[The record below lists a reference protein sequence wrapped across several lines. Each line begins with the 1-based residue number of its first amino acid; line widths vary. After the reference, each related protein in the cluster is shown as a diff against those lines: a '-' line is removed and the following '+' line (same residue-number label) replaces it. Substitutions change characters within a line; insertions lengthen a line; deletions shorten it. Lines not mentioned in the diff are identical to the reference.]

1 MATSRLRKVA
11 YSTAV
16 LGAGALAASW
26 LTTELTQPQRVS
38 AAELSGKKLRAKRTL
53 PPRDEQIKS
62 LQTEDEFDVLII
74 GGGAT
79 GAGCALDSV
88 TRGLKTA
95 LVEMDDFA
103 SGTSSR
109 STKLIHGGVRY
120 LQKAIFNLDID
131 QYRMVKEA
139 LHERTNMLESAPHLT
154 HPLPIM
160 LPVYTWW
167 QIPYYWV
174 GIKMYDLVAGSKS
187 VKSSYYLSK
196 KDALEL
202 FPMLRGDKLCGAIV
216 YYDGQQDDARMCL
229 AIALTA
235 TRHGATVANHVKVQK
250 LIHGIGA
257 DGKKE
262 VQGASLRD
270 ELTGKEWDVKAK
282 CVINATGPFTDSIR
296 KMDNQNVK
304 EICCPS
310 SGVHIVLPGYYSPDQ
325 MGLLDPDTSDGRV
338 IFFLP
343 WQRQTIAGTT
353 DRLCDVT
360 HNPIPT
366 EDEIEFILNE
376 VKHYLNPD
384 VEVRRGDVLS
394 AWSGIRPLVSDPN
407 KEDTQSLARN
417 HIVHVSDTKMIT
429 IAGGKWTTYRAMAE
443 HTIDAAIK
451 ACNLKPTKP
460 ECQTDGLLIEGAHG
474 WTPTMYIRLVQDF
487 GLECEVAQH
496 LAMSYGD
503 RAFAVAKLASLTG
516 KRFPIIGKRI
526 HPEFPYIDAEIRYGV
541 REYACSA
548 VDMIA
553 RRLRLAFLNNQ
564 AAQEA
569 LPTVIDIMAEEL
581 KWSEKEKK
589 VQYEKAVQFLAEQMG
604 QQVNRASREKM
615 SINLSKDEMQLYIK
629 RFQMIDKD
637 HKGYVSINDIRR
649 SMKSFGEEVS
659 GEELHEILK
668 EIDTNMN
675 GQVELDEYLQM
686 MSAIKSG
693 AVAYSRFARM
703 AEMQEAAVE
712 KEGLMKKVSV
722 ERSGG
727 GDEYL
732 Q

>member
-1 MATSRLRKVA
+1 MASAHLRRVA
-11 YSTAV
+11 CGTAF

-26 LTTELTQPQRVS
+26 LTSEAPSRVS
-38 AAELSGKKLRAKRTL
+38 AAEVSGKKLRAKRTL

-62 LQTEDEFDVLII
+62 LQTEPEFDVLII

-95 LVEMDDFA
+95 LVELDDFA

-120 LQKAIFNLDID
+120 LQKAIFNLDYD

-235 TRHGATVANHVKVQK
+235 TRHGATVANHVRVTK
-250 LIHGIGA
+250 LIHGKDA
-257 DGKKE
+257 TGKKV

-296 KMDNQNVK
+296 KMDDQKVK

-360 HNPIPT
+360 HDPKPT
-366 EDEIEFILNE
+366 EDEIEFILGE
-376 VKHYLNPD
+376 VKNYLNPD

-417 HIVHVSDTKMIT
+417 HIVHVSDTGLVT

-443 HTIDAAIK
+443 HTLDAAVK
-451 ACNLKPTKP
+451 ACKLPATK

-496 LAMSYGD
+496 LSMSYGD

-541 REYACSA
+541 REYACTA

-589 VQYEKAVQFLAEQMG
+589 SQYEKATAFLAEQMG

-629 RFQMIDKD
+629 RFQMIDTE

-703 AEMQEAAVE
+703 AEMQEAIVE

-727 GDEYL
+727 GEHYL